1 MDVQLI
7 VARVGRGV
15 SDAQLRQEPA
25 KTDITCR
32 GGKVWWIVVAL
43 GEEWIMVALGVGWGG
58 WGWWMAGGS
67 LGEGWI
73 YS

>member
-1 MDVQLI
+1 MS
-7 VARVGRGV
+7 GRQGV
-15 SDAQLRQEPA
+15 VDH
-25 KTDITCR
+25 
-32 GGKVWWIVVAL
+32 GGSLGEGWIMVAL
-43 GEEWIMVALGVGWGG
+43 GEGWIMVALGVGG